1 MNDTKK
7 NDRINTKHPLDIS
20 DMTDEELNSELEKGY
35 ASMRAGNTISAEEVF
50 AAIHKENKPKNE

>member
-1 MNDTKK
+1 MKT
-7 NDRINTKHPLDIS
+7 DRTNTKHPLDIS

-35 ASMRAGNTISAEEVF
+35 ASMEAGNTISVEEVF